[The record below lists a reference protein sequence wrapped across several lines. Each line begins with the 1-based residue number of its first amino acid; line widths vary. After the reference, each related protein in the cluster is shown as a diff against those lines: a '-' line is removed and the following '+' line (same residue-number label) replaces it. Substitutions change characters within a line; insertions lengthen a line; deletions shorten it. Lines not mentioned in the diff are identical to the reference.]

1 MRGVWQIFAGNLYV
15 TGASGDSPD
24 IAAQELVDQYEVAA
38 GLEVNVHSGKNSHVI
53 KTPERDERTG
63 EDFSWKLTRQ

>member
-24 IAAQELVDQYEVAA
+24 IAAQELVDQYEVSA
-38 GLEVNVHSGKNSHVI
+38 GTIITVHGLREPS
-53 KTPERDERTG
+53 TMPAPEPD
-63 EDFSWKLTRQ
+63 L